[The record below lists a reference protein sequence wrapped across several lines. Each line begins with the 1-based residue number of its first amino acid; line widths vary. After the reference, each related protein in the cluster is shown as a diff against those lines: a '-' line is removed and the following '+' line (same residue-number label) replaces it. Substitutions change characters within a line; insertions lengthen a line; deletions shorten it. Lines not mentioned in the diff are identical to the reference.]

1 MFVVTNDPKPN
12 AQEGSILIHPLDFKN
27 YMMMLVYKNG
37 ATTRKHIR
45 DSVNQNDDDWSRFNK
60 CMSETPVGNNG
71 CLSFYFVEHE
81 ITPNVHGKGIVKFN
95 RNDEVV
101 CYDEINKA
109 DCRGIIE
116 SQVNYFFVEFILFFI
131 SYLRIFKNIFR
142 ILKVFI
148 IQKFFFSLS
157 SRKFFKIEGP

>member
-1 MFVVTNDPKPN
+1 
-12 AQEGSILIHPLDFKN
+12 
-27 YMMMLVYKNG
+27 MMMLVYKNG

-60 CMSETPVGNNG
+60 SLSETPVGNNG

-101 CYDEINKA
+101 SYDEINQT

-116 SQVNYFFVEFILFFI
+116 SQVNYFSLNFFLFFI
-131 SYLRIFKNIFR
+131 SYLRIFKFFR

-148 IQKFFFSLS
+148 IQNFFFRYHQENFL
-157 SRKFFKIEGP
+157 KLKGLKI